1 VRSVRRDLLHHHLLA
16 VQFDGAHPVMET
28 VTIPESA
35 AAAVRVR
42 RHPRD
47 ELDLPERDYE
57 VLRYVMEG
65 YQETQGNVDLALFPG
80 HSKTPVSRSVNR
92 LVAAGYLIVE
102 RWNRV
107 GVNLLRGTA
116 CGRARLIERGID
128 PSTLFVPEKPVAAKD
143 LAHHTW
149 INEARLALQQHGLAD
164 VKPCWAVRRMMAA
177 LHPPAIPDLLGFQ
190 TAADGST
197 AGVLAVE
204 IDLGSEP
211 LKNVFFPKLDL
222 LREMLTTQAAGQP
235 AAILVL
241 TVGPRRILAMEA
253 GIADRLHRIPI
264 VVMALPKAS
273 GRASVAEL
281 ASLFCQAA
289 S

>member
-1 VRSVRRDLLHHHLLA
+1 MDS
-16 VQFDGAHPVMET
+16 
-28 VTIPESA
+28 VTIAESA
-35 AAAVRVR
+35 GAAVRVR
-42 RHPRD
+42 RHPCD

-92 LVAAGYLIVE
+92 LEAAGYLIKE
-102 RWNRV
+102 RWNRI
-107 GVNLLRGTA
+107 GINMLRGTA
-116 CGRARLIERGID
+116 RGRARLIERGID
-128 PSTLFVPEKPVAAKD
+128 SSTLFVPEKPVAAKD
-143 LAHHTW
+143 LAHHMS
-149 INEARLALQQHGLAD
+149 INEMRLALRQQGLAD
-164 VKPCWAVRRMMAA
+164 VKPCWAARRMLAA
-177 LHPPAIPDLLGFQ
+177 LEPPAIPDLLAFHV
-190 TAADGST
+190 TADGST

-222 LREMLTTQAAGQP
+222 LREMLSTQAAGQP

-241 TVGPRRILAMEA
+241 TVGPRRIVAMEA
-253 GIADRLHRIPI
+253 GIADRPHHVPI
-264 VVMALPKAS
+264 VVMALPKAT

-281 ASLFCQAA
+281 AGLLRSIT